1 MYLRAGSIL
10 RTHLRAPK
18 FRTNL
23 TAEVAGWLFLFGA
36 AGIVYFFAQANNTWP
51 WVKAFVAALFLVVI
65 LGIGWEWV
73 LSRRAPANSRN
84 AILAGVLFWL
94 LLDPLVWREG
104 IDEFSPDVIVKALLY
119 AGIFI
124 AAICA
129 GYLVPA
135 FPGVKRFFSRMPLQT
150 KDDRIFWLTV
160 AIYLL
165 GIVPQIYIS
174 GGSPTEFWRLL
185 LAGYSP
191 DIEVGWRRGML
202 GNLDDFLKSTA
213 HLLELSIPFLGVYL
227 LRRQLAP
234 WKKPLLLLMMISV
247 FLIIFFSGERRV
259 FALIALGPLLYLF
272 FVTAKPMRRKLT
284 PVFLA
289 GALVL
294 FWMMQAQ
301 VQFRSAGFYEFDPAV
316 VQTNPLEMHR
326 DNNFYWFATAV
337 DTMPSMYEF
346 TNEWVF
352 LQIFTHPI
360 PRFLWPGKPYTVG
373 LPFVQWDEVGASLS
387 ISIVGEL
394 YVSQGLTGIIL
405 GGLLYGWMARN
416 WDQLREYFSQSQAIS
431 LVYSVGLT
439 LLLIGVR
446 SFGDIVLNWY
456 VLAIVILALRLSGQR
471 VRSRQWYGLIESAR
485 LRRSGVTL

>member
-1 MYLRAGSIL
+1 MYLRAGTIL
-10 RTHLRAPK
+10 RTKISVPK
-18 FRTNL
+18 FGTNR
-23 TAEVAGWLFLFGA
+23 TAEVAGWLFLFA
-36 AGIVYFFAQANNTWP
+36 AGGLVYWFAQANNTWG
-51 WVKAFVAALFLVVI
+51 WITAFVASLFLVVI
-65 LGIGWEWV
+65 LGISWEWA
-73 LSRRAPANSRN
+73 LTRRAPANSRN
-84 AILAGVLFWL
+84 AILVGILFWL
-94 LLDPLVWREG
+94 LLDPLLWREG
-104 IDEFSPDVIVKALLY
+104 IDEFSPDVIVRSLLY

-124 AAICA
+124 AALCA
-129 GYLVPA
+129 GYLVPP
-135 FPGVKRFFSRMPLQT
+135 FSGVKRFFYRMPSEP
-150 KDDRIFWLTV
+150 KDDRIFWVTV
-160 AIYLL
+160 AIYLF
-165 GIVPQIYIS
+165 GIVPQIYVS
-174 GGSPTEFWRLL
+174 GGSPIEFWHLL

-202 GNLDDFLKSTA
+202 GNPDDFLKSTA
-213 HLLELSIPFLGVYL
+213 HLLELCVPFLGVYL
-227 LRRQLAP
+227 VRRQLVP
-234 WKKPLLLLMMISV
+234 WKKLLLVLMMLSI

-259 FALIALGPLLYLF
+259 FALIVLGPLFYVFL
-272 FVTAKPMRRKLT
+272 VTAKATRRKLT

-360 PRFLWPGKPYTVG
+360 PRFLWPAKPFTVG
-373 LPFVQWDEVGASLS
+373 LPFVQWDEIGASLS
-387 ISIVGEL
+387 LSIVGEL

-405 GGLLYGWMARN
+405 GGLLYGWMAKN
-416 WDQLREYFSQSQAIS
+416 WDQLRAYFSQSQAIS
-431 LVYSVGLT
+431 LIYSLGLT

-456 VLAIVILALRLSGQR
+456 VLLIVILALRFSGQR
-471 VRSRQWYGLIESAR
+471 VRSKQWYGPAGSAK
-485 LRRSGVTL
+485 LSRSGAML